1 MDSNI
6 NNQIRNAYLHACEVP
21 SDVHLHLPILKAHA
35 DLCDHVTE
43 FGVRDG
49 QSSRALWASKATH
62 IRMYDLE
69 LNDTVTHCV
78 TQLQLTGRDIT
89 YTQADTRNLTIEP
102 THMLFVD
109 TLHTYDQLK
118 QELHAHAAQV
128 SRFIAFHDTQT
139 FGTQDELGYP
149 GPGLLPALLEWLSAN
164 PEWRVCYHDYRNNG
178 FTIVERTHLPNQ

>member
-1 MDSNI
+1 MHDHIHS
-6 NNQIRNAYLHACEVP
+6 QIREVYLQACEIH

-49 QSSRALWASKATH
+49 QSSRALWASKAAH

-69 LNDTVTHCV
+69 LNDQVTQHV
-78 TQLQLTGRDIT
+78 TQLKLTGRDVT
-89 YTQADTRNLTIEP
+89 YTQANTLNLTIEP

-118 QELHAHAAQV
+118 QELRVHAPQV
-128 SRFIAFHDTQT
+128 SRFMAFHDTQT
-139 FGTQDELGYP
+139 FGTRDESNNA
-149 GPGLLPALLEWLSAN
+149 GPGLLPALLEWLSEN
-164 PEWRVCYHDYRNNG
+164 PAWRICYHDYRNNG
-178 FTIVERTHLPNQ
+178 FTVIENHNPL